1 MPTTIY
7 DSSLI
12 TQRRRAKAE
21 SGSFI
26 SRISPWNVQGLNFNN
41 APPTPIVV
49 DPTKQPNTGY
59 APALGIYDQ
68 SIINQVKN
76 GNMRMYRKGTGGLTI
91 ISNGCPCLPPTA
103 AQLAEAGCATVE

>member
-26 SRISPWNVQGLNFNN
+26 TRISPWNVVNTVPATSTTPATVVQTATNQ
-41 APPTPIVV
+41 PT
-49 DPTKQPNTGY
+49 TGY

-76 GNMRMYRKGTGGLTI
+76 GNMTFYRKGDGGLTTI
-91 ISNGCPCLPPTA
+91 NNGCPCVPLPDGT
-103 AQLAEAGCATVE
+103 LCGTN